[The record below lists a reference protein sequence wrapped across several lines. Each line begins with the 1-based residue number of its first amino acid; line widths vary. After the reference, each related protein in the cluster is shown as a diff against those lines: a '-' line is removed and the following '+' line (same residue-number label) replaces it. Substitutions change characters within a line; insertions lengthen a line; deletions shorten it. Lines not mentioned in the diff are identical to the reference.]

1 MNKTQQKEIVGRVK
15 AKLEKNGGRIVLT
28 AKQLGVTSVT
38 LNSLIHG
45 LRVYTKSW
53 ATFAK
58 GVGLSSYI
66 DEPKTGVRAKKVG
79 GVKTGKKPAK
89 AKPAKKVA
97 PKKTAS
103 KSRRKSTTPKAK
115 ALASIAKAVSS
126 LRGGKKAMNGVAAPA
141 VAPPPPPVPSELPPP
156 APAE

>member
-66 DEPKTGVRAKKVG
+66 DEPKSGVRKAISKAAKASTK
-79 GVKTGKKPAK
+79 K

-103 KSRRKSTTPKAK
+103 KRRKSTTPKAK

-126 LRGGKKAMNGVAAPA
+126 LRGGKKAMNGVTAPA
-141 VAPPPPPVPSELPPP
+141 VAPPPPPAPSEPPPP